1 MILIV
6 VIACAITIGFGL
18 GIMAPHFYHAVKWL
32 GLKNPPDF
40 TYQQLH
46 AIYQRK
52 DLQHTDRT
60 VLLLGDSH
68 VHALCEGC
76 LDRRAL
82 NFGIGGDTVAGL
94 RRRLADYPSIQDASN
109 IAVVEIGA
117 NDLLWERTEDLAG
130 QFSQLLDEL
139 DRVGYIFVYGVFPV
153 AKTSGKSADNAR
165 IAAFN
170 VALEQVCKTHKN
182 CTFAELRSLYSED
195 GNLKE
200 ELHIGD
206 GIHLN
211 ASGYQA
217 WIKDLHAQLAKCR
230 IEATAVVCQQ

>member
-1 MILIV
+1 MIS
-6 VIACAITIGFGL
+6 IATIAVALLAGFGL
-18 GIMAPHFYHAVKWL
+18 GVMAPRFYHAVKWF

-52 DLQHTDRT
+52 DLQHTGRA

-68 VHALCEGC
+68 MHAMCEGC

-94 RRRLADYPSIQDASN
+94 RRRLADYPSIRDASN
-109 IAVVEIGA
+109 IAVVEVGA
-117 NDLLWERTEDLAG
+117 NDLLWERTENLAG

-153 AKTSGKSADNAR
+153 ARISGKSSDNTR

-170 VALEQVCKTHKN
+170 VTIEQICKAHKN
-182 CTFAELRSLYSED
+182 CTFVELRSLYSAD

-200 ELHIGD
+200 DLHIGD

-230 IEATAVVCQQ
+230 TETAAVVCQQ